1 MRWLLRRCR
10 TVKMTPSDGR
20 APRCDG
26 AAAPDQPNLVRQP
39 DEVDPLPFLPS
50 HEGNDMPY

>member
-1 MRWLLRRCR
+1 LAAPALSN
-10 TVKMTPSDGR
+10 TVKMPPRDGR
-20 APRCDG
+20 APRRDG